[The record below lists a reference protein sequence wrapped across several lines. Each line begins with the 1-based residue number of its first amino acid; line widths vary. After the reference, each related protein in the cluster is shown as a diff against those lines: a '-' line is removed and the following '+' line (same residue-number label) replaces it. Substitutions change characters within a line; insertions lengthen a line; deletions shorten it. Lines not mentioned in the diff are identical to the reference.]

1 MGTPDDTPDDD
12 LDLFADDA
20 PAVAGEPF
28 TPTPMHDA
36 EVTAALYR
44 RAVGGVTWSEKLD
57 KFGDVHKLQSDMPPD
72 IAAAKLW
79 LQARQPDKWGS
90 EPQQGTHVYVVA
102 LPAPASDAASW
113 LASVTAQRPAIEHA
127 PGPGGGPTPGGENA
141 E

>member
-1 MGTPDDTPDDD
+1 MSDPDDD

-20 PAVAGEPF
+20 PASSGEPF
-28 TPTPMHDA
+28 VPSAVHDA

-90 EPQQGTHVYVVA
+90 EPQTTAHVYVVA
-102 LPAPASDAASW
+102 LPAPARDAVAW
-113 LASVTAQRPAIEHA
+113 LASVATQREAIEHQA
-127 PGPGGGPTPGGENA
+127 DPGGGPEARGRE
-141 E
+141 

>member
-1 MGTPDDTPDDD
+1 MSDPDDD

-20 PAVAGEPF
+20 PQAPF
-28 TPTPMHDA
+28 TPSAVHDA

-57 KFGDVHKLQSDMPPD
+57 KFGDVHKLQADMPPD

-90 EPQQGTHVYVVA
+90 EPQTTAHVYVVA
-102 LPAPASDAASW
+102 LPAPARDAVAW
-113 LASVTAQRPAIEHA
+113 LASVATQREAIEHQA
-127 PGPGGGPTPGGENA
+127 DPGGGPEARGRE
-141 E
+141 